1 MRFDNFNPKTE
12 REAVSEIHE
21 KLDALMEIHVML
33 EGDEHDNEMMPPD
46 VWRQRYVQS
55 LIDTATEN
63 EWPFVLSL
71 VDLKHIGSMRDFA
84 AAIFQV
90 WTGTLPFPE
99 ADESEAPEEDYEEE
113 AALLS
118 FEGPGADVGTQYT
131 GDIPAS
137 VIGFLID
144 HSGINTNDLAKTFGV
159 SRATLNNRRAGKGR
173 DGISAEQYG
182 GVADEMIEAVNRAV
196 EYAQIDMDA
205 IVIKPAE

>member
-1 MRFDNFNPKTE
+1 MRFDDFNPKTE
-12 REAVSEIHE
+12 REAMSEIHE
-21 KLDALMEIHVML
+21 KLDALMDAYVMF
-33 EGDEHDNEMMPPD
+33 EGDEHNNGITPPD
-46 VWRQRYVQS
+46 MWWGRY
-55 LIDTATEN
+55 IDSVNDAMMEN
-63 EWPFVLSL
+63 DWPFNATRIAMQSAGSTT
-71 VDLKHIGSMRDFA
+71 DLAHV
-84 AAIFQV
+84 IFNS
-90 WTGTLPFPE
+90 WTGSLPLPNE
-99 ADESEAPEEDYEEE
+99 AEALAEGGYEEE
-113 AALLS
+113 AAMMS
-118 FEGPGADVGTQYT
+118 FEDPGVDVGTQYT

-173 DGISAEQYG
+173 GGISAEQYG